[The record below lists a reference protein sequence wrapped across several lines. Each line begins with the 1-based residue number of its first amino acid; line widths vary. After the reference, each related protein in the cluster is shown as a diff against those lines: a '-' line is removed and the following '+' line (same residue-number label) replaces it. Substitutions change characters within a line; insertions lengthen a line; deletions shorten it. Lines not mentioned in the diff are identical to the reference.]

1 MQDVLFLKKKIILQN
16 IFDKNKAISSSI
28 LDKIEE
34 KCETMPED
42 KNDVPFYVKHW
53 FTMME
58 NGATIQICTYSNAQ

>member
-1 MQDVLFLKKKIILQN
+1 MQN
-16 IFDKNKAISSSI
+16 IFDKNKATPSSI

-42 KNDVPFYVKHW
+42 KNDVLFYVKHW

-58 NGATIQICTYSNAQ
+58 NGAAIQICTYSSAQ

>member
-1 MQDVLFLKKKIILQN
+1 MQN
-16 IFDKNKAISSSI
+16 IFDKNKATPSSI

-34 KCETMPED
+34 KCEAMPED

-58 NGATIQICTYSNAQ
+58 NGAAIQICTYSSAQ

>member
-1 MQDVLFLKKKIILQN
+1 
-16 IFDKNKAISSSI
+16 
-28 LDKIEE
+28 
-34 KCETMPED
+34 MPED